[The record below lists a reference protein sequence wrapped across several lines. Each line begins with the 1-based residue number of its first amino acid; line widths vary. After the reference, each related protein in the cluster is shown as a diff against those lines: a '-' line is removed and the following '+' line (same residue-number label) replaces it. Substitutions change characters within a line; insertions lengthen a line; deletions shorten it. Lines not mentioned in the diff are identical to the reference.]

1 MDDDANKKKKKCG
14 AFETIIIMTM
24 RRTTT
29 VPCCA
34 RTASS
39 STTTSMMESTK
50 NPKQEDYERAVTI
63 LKNFHRFQTSFELHV
78 ITEDSDNDDDDDNE
92 FFSSLSSSSSSRMML
107 SRTTRMDCL
116 TSLLATTD
124 PLSGTMAR
132 PLSNDDENENHGEE
146 QWDFYD
152 DESSL
157 QV

>member
-1 MDDDANKKKKKCG
+1 
-14 AFETIIIMTM
+14 
-24 RRTTT
+24 
-29 VPCCA
+29 
-34 RTASS
+34 
-39 STTTSMMESTK
+39 MESTK